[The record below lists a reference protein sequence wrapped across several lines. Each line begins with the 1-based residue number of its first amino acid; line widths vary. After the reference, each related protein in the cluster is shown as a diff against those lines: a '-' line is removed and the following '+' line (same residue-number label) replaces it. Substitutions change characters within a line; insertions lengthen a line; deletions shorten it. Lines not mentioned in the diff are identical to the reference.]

1 MYVNVSTWLK
11 NYVRTAPA
19 TAVIVAICV
28 IAWVIT
34 AIQSQSIQASFFN
47 SSLADAWTLWGPY
60 IDTETWRLSAVM
72 TSLFMHMTATHL
84 VVNMLLLVF
93 VGREIERFL
102 GTGRYVAVY
111 LAGGLAS
118 SASVLALSF
127 DSATIGASGAIYA
140 LLVILVAVYR
150 ARGLSLRA
158 PIFFVAVNLAYTV
171 ADSFMAHE
179 VSLWGH
185 IGGLVGGLVM
195 LPFAWRRDRAGWGAG
210 LVVLLAATTIAL
222 SIHPSWG

>member
-1 MYVNVSTWLK
+1 M
-11 NYVRTAPA
+11 
-19 TAVIVAICV
+19 
-28 IAWVIT
+28 
-34 AIQSQSIQASFFN
+34 
-47 SSLADAWTLWGPY
+47 
-60 IDTETWRLSAVM
+60 
-72 TSLFMHMTATHL
+72 
-84 VVNMLLLVF
+84 
-93 VGREIERFL
+93 
-102 GTGRYVAVY
+102 
-111 LAGGLAS
+111 
-118 SASVLALSF
+118 
-127 DSATIGASGAIYA
+127 
-140 LLVILVAVYR
+140 YR

-195 LPFAWRRDRAGWGAG
+195 LPFAWRGDRAGWGAG

>member
-1 MYVNVSTWLK
+1 M
-11 NYVRTAPA
+11 
-19 TAVIVAICV
+19 
-28 IAWVIT
+28 
-34 AIQSQSIQASFFN
+34 
-47 SSLADAWTLWGPY
+47 
-60 IDTETWRLSAVM
+60 
-72 TSLFMHMTATHL
+72 
-84 VVNMLLLVF
+84 
-93 VGREIERFL
+93 
-102 GTGRYVAVY
+102 Y